1 MHGDDGLPSLD
12 AIGRDL
18 LILPVW
24 RRVLSLSL
32 PFGLVA
38 AFFVLGVRGFWIAAL
53 ACPVILSFITY
64 GSISHDLVHR
74 SLKLPRWLN
83 DVLLCA
89 TELITLRSG
98 HAYRFTHLHHH
109 AHFPAAD
116 DIEARSARLSLAGT
130 LLDGVTLQPRL
141 WLFALR
147 VAKRERGW
155 IVGEGVA
162 VIGLSCAS
170 IAVIP
175 VTRLP
180 AIYGALMIAG
190 SWIFPLITVYIPHN
204 AAATTELMRTKLF
217 RGKVLSVIAAGHLYH
232 LEHHLYPQVPH
243 HHWPQLAR
251 RLDPHFAR
259 LDIHPVTLL
268 F

>member
-1 MHGDDGLPSLD
+1 MHGNDGLPSLN
-12 AIGRDL
+12 ALGRDL
-18 LILPVW
+18 LVLPVW
-24 RRVLSLSL
+24 RRVLSLVL
-32 PFGLVA
+32 PFVLVA
-38 AFFVLGVRGFWIAAL
+38 AFFVLAARGFGIAAL

-74 SLKLPRWLN
+74 TLTLPRWLN
-83 DVLLCA
+83 DVLLSA
-89 TELITLRSG
+89 TELIAFRSG

-109 AHFPAAD
+109 ARFPAD
-116 DIEARSARLSLAGT
+116 DDMEAHSARMSLIGS

-141 WLFALR
+141 WLFAMR
-147 VAKRERGW
+147 EAKRERGW

-162 VIGLSCAS
+162 VLALACAS
-170 IAVIP
+170 VAIIP
-175 VTRLP
+175 ITPLP
-180 AIYGALMIAG
+180 AIYAALMIAG
-190 SWIFPLITVYIPHN
+190 SWIFPVVTVFIPHN
-204 AAATTELMRTKLF
+204 AAGTTELTQTRLF

-243 HHWPQLAR
+243 HHWPQLAH

-259 LDIHPVTLL
+259 LKIEPVTLL

>member
-12 AIGRDL
+12 ALGRDL
-18 LILPVW
+18 FVLPVW

-38 AFFVLGVRGFWIAAL
+38 AFFVLGARGFWIAAL

-89 TELITLRSG
+89 TELIAFRSG

-109 AHFPAAD
+109 ARFPEDD

-141 WLFALR
+141 WLFAFR
-147 VAKRERGW
+147 AAKRERGW
-155 IVGEGVA
+155 IVSEGIA
-162 VIGLSCAS
+162 VIGFACAS
-170 IAVIP
+170 IAIIRATP
-175 VTRLP
+175 LP

-204 AAATTELMRTKLF
+204 AAGKTELMRTKLF

-243 HHWPQLAR
+243 HHWPQLAH
-251 RLDPHFAR
+251 RLDAHFAR
-259 LDIHPVTLL
+259 LGIHPVTLL